1 MDLPELYRLF
11 DVEADPT
18 VLPQFNLDF
27 TFANTALPDAI
38 GLPFEAGGIPSAS
51 PNTHI
56 PGTANAGHPDVH
68 IIAAAA
74 AGNHRTALVPASHD
88 QADWALA
95 DQARGAGIPKQ
106 RQRRFAPRSRH
117 GCLTCRARRKRCDAQ
132 RPVCRACI
140 RVNVECEWP
149 SKGRASDY
157 HRRDLDTEANDHQHG
172 CDEQQQ
178 QQQQQQPA
186 RPEAAARG
194 SIVTSDYMAASL
206 SSSLSSSSSST
217 ATVPQAPSYSTLPNR
232 FNRKLSAKDAAL
244 ERHLLTY
251 YVHSFIPRV
260 TIAKSSTNVF
270 TSLYIPMSFQ
280 HSGVLDAI
288 IACAAAHLAKS
299 TQSFHK
305 SQELHQVVVQRQR
318 LALDYVK
325 SQVENPS
332 MADGVG
338 EQGDYKLEVVVVLLL
353 LVGLETQTGG
363 RGLRWMQQLQW
374 VRQLLQRQA
383 ASATDVWNSWEVD
396 CVLNHFVYHDVMCLI
411 MEDVLDPEARSGLS
425 DDSTLADSPPLAM
438 PPLPP
443 PLPMDPVHSS
453 QGCFGASSCGPASP
467 VVPSIHVHVGNTNM
481 DIDCLLGLSTDLFK
495 LIMRQRDLR
504 EARYWLPGADDSHFW
519 ELETEI
525 SNWQYNNDLAASLD
539 VNTRLDLIA
548 LAECHRLTALIL
560 LYRQHTGRSYYL
572 PDLASQIM
580 SIIPRISPDS
590 PVAPAL
596 TPILF
601 LAGAELTSEVDITL
615 CASRLRSIKD
625 GIKMMNVAP
634 AEEVL
639 RHVWNDRLQNK
650 ISTDW
655 LKVMRARHWTINLG

>member
-11 DVEADPT
+11 DVEADQT

-27 TFANTALPDAI
+27 TFANTTALPDAI

-51 PNTHI
+51 PTTHI
-56 PGTANAGHPDVH
+56 PG
-68 IIAAAA
+68 
-74 AGNHRTALVPASHD
+74 TALVPASHD

-157 HRRDLDTEANDHQHG
+157 HRRDLDTEANHYQHG
-172 CDEQQQ
+172 CDE

-194 SIVTSDYMAASL
+194 SFITSDYMAASL
-206 SSSLSSSSSST
+206 PSSLSSSSSST
-217 ATVPQAPSYSTLPNR
+217 ATVPQAPGYSTLPNR
-232 FNRKLSAKDAAL
+232 FNRKLSAEDAAL

-260 TIAKSSTNVF
+260 TIAKSSSNVF

-332 MADGVG
+332 MAGGVG

-363 RGLRWMQQLQW
+363 RGLRWMQQIQW

-383 ASATDVWNSWEVD
+383 ASVTDVWSSWEVN

-411 MEDVLDPEARSGLS
+411 MEDVLDPETRSGLS
-425 DDSTLADSPPLAM
+425 DDSTCTLADSPPLAM

-443 PLPMDPVHSS
+443 PLPMDTVHYS
-453 QGCFGASSCGPASP
+453 QGCFGASSCDPASP
-467 VVPSIHVHVGNTNM
+467 VVPGIGNTNM

-601 LAGAELTSEVDITL
+601 LAGAELTSEVDIAL

-625 GIKMMNVAP
+625 GIKMMNIAP